1 MNAIAISRTASG
13 KRPSSLMGAFLIMV
27 LIAAIAAIAIPLY
40 NQAKARV
47 IVIRSGSAHGDYAH
61 GDEGPQARNCLQQH
75 GTSHIFLE
83 PDGVTY
89 HFLCQGDSGDWFD
102 VVAVKEGDEY
112 IEKTAL
118 EPKDGILKNI
128 QEWLTKL
135 VQQDGK
141 GATPYEQIAPGT
153 PVIFK

>member
-1 MNAIAISRTASG
+1 MNAIAIPRTASG
-13 KRPSSLMGAFLIMV
+13 KRPSDLMGAFLIMV

-40 NQAKARV
+40 NQAKAPV
-47 IVIRSGSAHGDYAH
+47 IVIQSGSAHGDYAH

-112 IEKTAL
+112 VEKTAL
-118 EPKDGILKNI
+118 DPKDGILKNI

-141 GATPYEQIAPGT
+141 GATSYEQIAPGT

>member
-1 MNAIAISRTASG
+1 MNAIAIPRTASG
-13 KRPSSLMGAFLIMV
+13 KRPSDLMGAFLIMV

-40 NQAKARV
+40 NQAKAPV
-47 IVIRSGSAHGDYAH
+47 IVIRSGSAHGNYAH

-83 PDGVTY
+83 LDGVTY
-89 HFLCQGDSGDWFD
+89 HFLCQGESGDWFD

-112 IEKTAL
+112 VEKTAL

-141 GATPYEQIAPGT
+141 GATAYEQIAPGT

>member
-1 MNAIAISRTASG
+1 MNAIAILRTGSG
-13 KRPSSLMGAFLIMV
+13 KRPSDLMGAFLIMV
-27 LIAAIAAIAIPLY
+27 LIAAIAAIAIPFH
-40 NQAKARV
+40 NQAKAPV
-47 IVIRSGSAHGDYAH
+47 IVIQSGSAHGDYAH

-83 PDGVTY
+83 PDRVTY

-102 VVAVKEGDEY
+102 VVAVREGDEY

-118 EPKDGILKNI
+118 EPQDGILKNI

-141 GATPYEQIAPGT
+141 GATSYEQIAPGT